1 MDMKFDLEEMIKKD
15 MKINDTA
22 PSQLVDNVLS
32 NMEECHK
39 MKKKPSVVR
48 KIAAAAICVILAGG
62 GLTYAA
68 SQYWNENVMDDLG
81 LKDDKDKRAYLE
93 KGGYVST
100 LDESDKE
107 EKLSDTDKDITVEV
121 QQVIA
126 DQNNMYVYIK
136 ATFGEKYDKYKLY
149 KKIKK
154 EYYPNPG
161 MDMQVYDA
169 DTGEENSYTFHGDQ
183 VLLKELPKDR
193 SVLYRYS
200 FKGNFDNKNVKLK
213 IKGFYF
219 NNSMDKEE
227 NDKDAYEG
235 NWEVSFTPSVGKDT
249 YVYHI
254 DKEFCVKGYQLK
266 LKTLKVTPLSCFVE
280 LEAKEKETWR
290 KLGKSYGVVKLD
302 KKKREESDEDKI
314 VTDKDGNYVF
324 YDWVTE
330 KEYMRWIKNVEED
343 KNGNYVF
350 SNQVFEKKYNR
361 WKKDLEI
368 NGKEAEYGICYLL
381 YEPDLY
387 QEDQWLPTFSGG
399 NTEQEKNSYFGTF
412 DSPIDVEKKI
422 TGIRYAGQWIDLS
435 DCEYEKIQE

>member
-1 MDMKFDLEEMIKKD
+1 
-15 MKINDTA
+15 
-22 PSQLVDNVLS
+22 
-32 NMEECHK
+32 
-39 MKKKPSVVR
+39 MKKKTSVVR

-81 LKDDKDKRAYLE
+81 LKDDKDKRAYIE

-154 EYYPNPG
+154 EYYPNPD

-227 NDKDAYEG
+227 NNEDAYEG
-235 NWEVSFTPSVGKDT
+235 NWEVSFKPSVGKDT

-266 LKTLKVTPLSCFVE
+266 LKTLKVTPLSYFME
-280 LEAKEKETWR
+280 LEADEEETWV
-290 KLGKSYGVVKLD
+290 KLGQLIGVVKLLQNN
-302 KKKREESDEDKI
+302 RKI
-314 VTDKDGNYVF
+314 LIQNNVVTDKDGNYVF
-324 YDWVTE
+324 YDWVTQKECYRWNNNLE
-330 KEYMRWIKNVEED
+330 KYRE
-343 KNGNYVF
+343 
-350 SNQVFEKKYNR
+350 
-361 WKKDLEI
+361 
-368 NGKEAEYGICYLL
+368 EYGYEPYYLL
-381 YEPDLY
+381 MGVELY
-387 QEDQWLPTFSGG
+387 QGKQWLPTQEYG
-399 NTEQEKNSYFGTF
+399 NIEQEKNSYFGTF

-435 DCEYEKIQE
+435 DCKYEKIQE

>member
-39 MKKKPSVVR
+39 MKKKPNVVR

-81 LKDDKDKRAYLE
+81 LKDDKDKREYLE

-100 LDESDKE
+100 LDASDKE

-136 ATFGEKYDKYKLY
+136 ATFGEKYNQYKLY
-149 KKIKK
+149 QKVKK
-154 EYYPNPG
+154 EYFAIPNI
-161 MDMQVYDA
+161 DMQLYDA
-169 DTGEENSYTFHGDQ
+169 DTGEENLYSAGYSSVD
-183 VLLKELPKDR
+183 VKELPEDR

-200 FKGNFDNKNVKLK
+200 SEGNFDNRNVKMR

-219 NNSMDKEE
+219 NDSRKEE
-227 NDKDAYEG
+227 KNNKDAYEG

-254 DKEFCVKGYQLK
+254 DKEFSVKGYQLK
-266 LKTLKVTPLSCFVE
+266 LKTLKVTPMSYYLE
-280 LEAKEKETWR
+280 LEEEEQGTWV
-290 KLGKSYGVVKLD
+290 KLGQLCGVVKLLQNN
-302 KKKREESDEDKI
+302 RKI
-314 VTDKDGNYVF
+314 PIQNNVVTDKDGNYVF
-324 YDWVTE
+324 YDWVTQKECYRWDDNLE
-330 KEYMRWIKNVEED
+330 KYREED
-343 KNGNYVF
+343 GY
-350 SNQVFEKKYNR
+350 EPY
-361 WKKDLEI
+361 
-368 NGKEAEYGICYLL
+368 YLL
-381 YEPDLY
+381 MGVELY
-387 QEDQWLPTFSGG
+387 QGKQWLPTQEYG
-399 NTEQEKNSYFGTF
+399 NIEQEKNGYFGTF

-435 DCEYEKIQE
+435 DCECEKIEE